1 MPIRPRLN
9 WAHFGISTNLD
20 WPLVD
25 IRLTA
30 RVKSLEVCDAKV
42 DIHKYHDSAKSI
54 CRICH
59 EEESESCKSL
69 ETPCACTGTVKFA
82 HRDCIQRWCNE
93 KRNTICE
100 ICLQKFEPGYTSQPK
115 KAHLI
120 DTTIVTIRGSLEIPR
135 INREQENVGEI
146 LETEYSECASAA
158 DRSAACCR
166 SVALIG
172 QGVTHRHFLYFLL
185 LKLVAYSFPCT
196 CYFGLLQQFTTVSGI
211 IIDRDLS
218 PTYRVLTRDE
228 EGQHNNVIHSSCTCR
243 AQLCSFFSLCRLK
256 VWQFLLQVEM

>member
-1 MPIRPRLN
+1 MGVDVLVNIDDLRSC
-9 WAHFGISTNLD
+9 ST
-20 WPLVD
+20 
-25 IRLTA
+25 
-30 RVKSLEVCDAKV
+30 
-42 DIHKYHDSAKSI
+42 KSI

-69 ETPCACTGTVKFA
+69 EAPCACTGTVKFA

-120 DTTIVTIRGSLEIPR
+120 DTTIVTIRGRLEIPR

-166 SVALIG
+166 SVALIC
-172 QGVTHRHFLYFLL
+172 QGVTHRHCLHFLL
-185 LKLVAYSFPCT
+185 LKLVAYFFPCT
-196 CYFGLLQQFTTVSGI
+196 FYFGLLQQFTTASGI

-228 EGQHNNVIHSSCTCR
+228 KGQHNNVES
-243 AQLCSFFSLCRLK
+243 QP
-256 VWQFLLQVEM
+256 